1 MKKII
6 FIILLLTQLSIFAS
20 EEKISLE
27 KAPIDLTNQSS
38 LQRGAKTFINYC
50 LNCHSAKYMRYNKLM
65 DIGLSKKNIEVA
77 KFAAKLLKIKSL
89 HAVPILKFKNKM
101 IKQFYKD
108 SKKVSN
114 KNMKRTLMIK
124 LKYPTFKHGL
134 RNIFN
139 NFM

>member
-65 DIGLSKKNIEVA
+65 DIGLSKKNIEDN
-77 KFAAKLLKIKSL
+77 LLSL
-89 HAVPILKFKNKM
+89 IHI
-101 IKQFYKD
+101 
-108 SKKVSN
+108 
-114 KNMKRTLMIK
+114 
-124 LKYPTFKHGL
+124 
-134 RNIFN
+134 
-139 NFM
+139 